1 MCFSGCRRFCGCGRS
16 CRCMGFGGRGC
27 CGRRGIDGDAT
38 VAGKRNLL
46 GGSVFG
52 VGDRALD
59 HIGAGRTVA
68 VYAQRYGPCGAPV
81 AVLGRA
87 EGADCAKPLSFT
99 VIGVGAVD
107 ASLQQVKAI
116 GDGGECVVGIT
127 SAVVVFIGAG
137 EVGEED
143 ADVQIFPCRHRAVKR
158 FKTGVRLEI
167 LLRRLEILLHGR
179 GKGLDL
185 RGIGHEGDQGQG
197 KQ

>member
-1 MCFSGCRRFCGCGRS
+1 VTVLRR
-16 CRCMGFGGRGC
+16 
-27 CGRRGIDGDAT
+27 
-38 VAGKRNLL
+38 V
-46 GGSVFG
+46 
-52 VGDRALD
+52 
-59 HIGAGRTVA
+59 
-68 VYAQRYGPCGAPV
+68 
-81 AVLGRA
+81 
-87 EGADCAKPLSFT
+87 EGADCAKAWAFT

-127 SAVVVFIGAG
+127 GAVVVLIVAG
-137 EVGEED
+137 EVGEKD
-143 ADVQIFPCRHRAVKR
+143 ADVQIFSCRHRAVKR
-158 FKTGVRLEI
+158 FKAGVRFEI